1 MWESIKKVLVK
12 NQGVCIV
19 VEDGR
24 PAFVVARFDD
34 YQQLLEEQ
42 PALSSVSSGNTI
54 SEQDLLEK
62 INQEITDWKA
72 KQVETSPEL
81 EILTGDEDLK
91 VEDLP
96 LL

>member
-1 MWESIKKVLVK
+1 
-12 NQGVCIV
+12 
-19 VEDGR
+19 
-24 PAFVVARFDD
+24 
-34 YQQLLEEQ
+34 
-42 PALSSVSSGNTI
+42 
-54 SEQDLLEK
+54 LEK